1 MSATSD
7 LLAYKDETIAG
18 LEKALNAAV
27 HALRSYEY
35 DNASTELAQS
45 IANLGETALARSK
58 ERQEKAHDPLTDLRA
73 PFGI

>member
-7 LLAYKDETIAG
+7 LLAYKDETISG
-18 LEKALNAAV
+18 LERALQAAI
-27 HALRSYEY
+27 HALRSYQF

-45 IANLGETALARSK
+45 VAEHGEAALARSK
-58 ERQEKAHDPLTDLRA
+58 ERQELAYDPRADLRA

>member
-7 LLAYKDETIAG
+7 LLAYKDETISG
-18 LEKALNAAV
+18 LEKALKAAV

-45 IANLGETALARSK
+45 IANLGDTALARSK
-58 ERQEKAHDPLTDLRA
+58 ERQEKAHDPHTDLRA